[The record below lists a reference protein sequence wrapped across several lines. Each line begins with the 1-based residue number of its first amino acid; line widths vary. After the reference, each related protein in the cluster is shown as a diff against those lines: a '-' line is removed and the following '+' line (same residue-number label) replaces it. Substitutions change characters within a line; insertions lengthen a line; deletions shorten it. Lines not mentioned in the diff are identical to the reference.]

1 LIAVNHPVI
10 RGSRAAGRDPDRV
23 AGSGGMWVP
32 SDDEI
37 RGLHERHAPSPDV
50 FDLVYTHCRI
60 VWQIAELILIRRGDP
75 AVDADLVRAGCLL
88 HDIGVYRL
96 YDATGT
102 LDHANYIRH
111 GLLGHELLR
120 DAGLPEAVCRF
131 CSCHTGVGITRDDVT
146 RQRLPI
152 PAGDYVAETEEERLV
167 MYADKFHSKSSPP
180 KFVTAAGYTVA
191 VRRFGEDKADLFAAM
206 VRRYG
211 EPDLTGL
218 AAEHGHRISR

>member
-1 LIAVNHPVI
+1 
-10 RGSRAAGRDPDRV
+10 
-23 AGSGGMWVP
+23 MWVP

-37 RGLHERHAPSPDV
+37 RALHERHAPSEAV
-50 FDLVYTHCRI
+50 FDLVWTHCRI
-60 VWQIAELILIRRGDP
+60 VWRIAEQLLPRAGTP
-75 AVDADLVRAGCLL
+75 VDAALVRAGCLL

-102 LDHANYIRH
+102 LDHAGYVRH

-120 DAGLPEAVCRF
+120 EAGLPEVVCRF
-131 CSCHTGVGITRDDVT
+131 CSCHTGVGITRDDVA

-152 PAGDYVAETEEERLV
+152 PPGDYVAVSEEERLV

-180 KFVTAAGYTVA
+180 RFVPAGAYERA
-191 VRRFGEDKADLFAAM
+191 VRRFGDDKAELFAAM

-211 EPDLTGL
+211 EPDLAAL
-218 AAEHGHRISR
+218 AAEYRHRIG